1 MTDTSSVSDP
11 QSKTGIRSFRDL
23 RRFAQESA
31 GFRAPYSPAKG
42 DAFQVQRRS
51 LFKAEEAVDVGAI
64 DLPQGTGRVEET
76 AADEFIIVCDGAV
89 NLTQDTGSV
98 EMQAGH
104 SAVIPRGAGFSW
116 HTDRPTTLIY
126 LRHKSKPADATAVV
140 PIDESATLQPSGT
153 PPVEL
158 LIGPTPACRNHTD
171 YRSADG
177 ELTCGTW
184 DSTPYRRKAMLF
196 GHCELMHLL
205 EGAVTLEDEAG
216 NRRTFM
222 KGDILVVEQGARC
235 SWDSFQQVKKV
246 YATFRPAS

>member
-1 MTDTSSVSDP
+1 MNDTSSVFEP
-11 QSKTGIRSFRDL
+11 QSTAGIRSFRDL
-23 RRFAQESA
+23 RRFAQEIT
-31 GFRAPYSPAKG
+31 GFRPNYLPAQG

-64 DLPQGTGRVEET
+64 DLPRGQGRVDET
-76 AADEFIIVCDGAV
+76 AADEFIIVFDGAV
-89 NLTQDTGSV
+89 SLTQDSGPV
-98 EMQAGH
+98 EMLAGN
-104 SAVIPRGAGFSW
+104 SAVIPRGASFSW
-116 HTDRPTTLIY
+116 RTDGPTTLIY

-140 PIDESATLQPSGT
+140 RIDESATLQPSGT

-158 LIGPTPACRNHTD
+158 LIGATPACRNYTD

-246 YATFRPAS
+246 YATFRPAP

>member
-1 MTDTSSVSDP
+1 MADTSSVSDP
-11 QSKTGIRSFRDL
+11 QVMTGIRSFRDL

-31 GFRAPYSPAKG
+31 GFRPSYSPAKG

-51 LFKAEEAVDVGAI
+51 LFKAEEVVDVGAI
-64 DLPQGTGRVEET
+64 DLPQGTGRVDET

-98 EMQAGH
+98 EMLAGN
-104 SAVIPRGAGFSW
+104 SAVIPRGASFSW
-116 HTDRPTTLIY
+116 RTDRPTTLIY
-126 LRHKSKPADATAVV
+126 LRHKGKPADAAAVV
-140 PIDESATLQPSGT
+140 RIDESAPLQPSGT

-158 LIGPTPACRNHTD
+158 LIGPPPACRNHTD

-196 GHCELMHLL
+196 GHCELMYLL

-222 KGDILVVEQGARC
+222 KHDIFVVEQGARC

-246 YATFRPAS
+246 YATFRPAP

>member
-1 MTDTSSVSDP
+1 MADTSSVSDP
-11 QSKTGIRSFRDL
+11 QLMTSIRSFTDL
-23 RRFAQESA
+23 RRFAEESA
-31 GFRAPYSPAKG
+31 GFRPHYAPSTG

-51 LFKAEEAVDVGAI
+51 LFKSEEAVDVGAI
-64 DLPQGTGRVEET
+64 DLPQGAGRVDET

-98 EMQAGH
+98 EMRAGN
-104 SAVIPRGAGFSW
+104 SAVIPRGASFSW
-116 HTDRPTTLIY
+116 RTDRPTTLVY
-126 LRHKSKPADATAVV
+126 MRHKGKPADAATVV
-140 PIDESATLQPSGT
+140 QIDESAPLQPSGT

-158 LIGPTPACRNHTD
+158 LIGQTPACRNHTD

-196 GHCELMHLL
+196 GHCELMYLL
-205 EGAVTLEDEAG
+205 EGAVTLEDEVG

-222 KGDILVVEQGARC
+222 KHDIFVVEQGARC

-246 YATFRPAS
+246 YATFRPAP